1 MDKEKKFK
9 ILTHVLVILITIMI
23 MQFIYKGAIDN
34 NFVNTF
40 SFGSTI
46 SSIILS
52 VVAIMYT
59 FIDGAKN
66 KEVGNKLIESADS
79 ISRNVISLNKF
90 IEKLEGYNESLEIIN
105 DIKSDIVRLIDTN
118 HTAISV
124 WQELAMEGTKNQKNK
139 SIDSEITVE
148 RELKFYEEGEIMKEF
163 NLNNVVERLTYDI
176 KSNLLF
182 FILGYE
188 NNRLLNLGDF
198 ETYYNELLKSDDLPI
213 YNKSIDLMNTL
224 NVFMAFGLLKYSY
237 DNYSIRVE
245 YIDKELVAIVKKYI
259 PEDGMFADSPQVRYF
274 GWVYNYFK

>member
-124 WQELAMEGTKNQKNK
+124 WQELAMEGTKNQRNK
-139 SIDSEITVE
+139 IIDSEITVE

-163 NLNNVVERLTYDI
+163 NLNNVVERLTYNI

-198 ETYYNELLKSDDLPI
+198 ETYYNELLKSDDLPM

-224 NVFMAFGLLKYSY
+224 NVFMAFDLLKYSY

-259 PEDGMFADSPQVRYF
+259 PEDGMFVDSSQVRYF

>member
-9 ILTHVLVILITIMI
+9 ILTHILVILITIMI

-79 ISRNVISLNKF
+79 ISRNVISLNKL

-118 HTAISV
+118 DTAISV

-139 SIDSEITVE
+139 IMDSEITVD

-163 NLNNVVERLTYDI
+163 NLTNVVERLTYDI

-198 ETYYNELLKSDDLPI
+198 ETYYNELLKSDDLPM

-224 NVFMAFGLLKYSY
+224 NVFMAFDLLKYSY

-259 PEDGMFADSPQVRYF
+259 PEDGMFADLPQVRYS

>member
-124 WQELAMEGTKNQKNK
+124 WQELAMEGTKNQRNK
-139 SIDSEITVE
+139 IIDSEITVE

-198 ETYYNELLKSDDLPI
+198 ETYYNELLKSDDLPM

-224 NVFMAFGLLKYSY
+224 NVFMAFDLLKYSY

>member
-124 WQELAMEGTKNQKNK
+124 WQELAMEGTKNQRNK
-139 SIDSEITVE
+139 IIDSEITVE

-163 NLNNVVERLTYDI
+163 NLNNVVERLTYNI

-198 ETYYNELLKSDDLPI
+198 ETYYNELLKSDDLPM

-224 NVFMAFGLLKYSY
+224 NVFMAFDLLKYSY

-245 YIDKELVAIVKKYI
+245 YIDKELVAIVEKYI
-259 PEDGMFADSPQVRYF
+259 PEDGMFVDSSQVRYF

>member
-90 IEKLEGYNESLEIIN
+90 IEELEGYNESLEIIN
-105 DIKSDIVRLIDTN
+105 DIKSDIVRLTDTN

-139 SIDSEITVE
+139 IMDSEITVD

-198 ETYYNELLKSDDLPI
+198 ETYYNELLKSDDLPM

-224 NVFMAFGLLKYSY
+224 NVFMAFDLLKYSY

-259 PEDGMFADSPQVRYF
+259 PKDGMFADSPQVRYF